1 MRDNNDARRD
11 MTQSGITMHGTTVLC
26 VRRDGKTA
34 MAGDGQVTL
43 GDTIVKGGARK
54 VHRLADGKVLAGFA
68 GATADAFT
76 LLERFEK
83 RLESHHGKLF
93 RAAEDLARDWR
104 TDRILRRLEAML
116 MIANADELLVL
127 SGLGDVL
134 EPESGIA
141 AIGSGAV
148 YAEAAARALS
158 EETDLSAMQI
168 VKKAMTIAGKMCIY
182 TNDRI
187 IAEEIG
193 TGL

>member
-1 MRDNNDARRD
+1 MNAFP
-11 MTQSGITMHGTTVLC
+11 TMHGTTVLC
-26 VRRDGKTA
+26 VRRGGKTA

-43 GDTIVKGGARK
+43 GDAIVKSSARK
-54 VHRLADGKVLAGFA
+54 VHRLAEGKVLAGFA

-83 RLESHHGKLF
+83 RLESHHGKLS

-104 TDRILRRLEAML
+104 TDRVLRRLEAML
-116 MIANADELLVL
+116 MIADAGELLVL

-134 EPESGIA
+134 SPESGVA
-141 AIGSGAV
+141 AIGSGAG

-158 EETDLSAMQI
+158 EETELSAAQI
-168 VKKAMTIAGKMCIY
+168 AQKAMTIAGQMCVY

-187 IAEEIG
+187 VLEEIG
-193 TGL
+193 E